1 MSSAIFIISKNCSF
15 YNIKKDVF
23 KVIINGNFNKVVN
36 PHKITNLY
44 INGNNNEIKII
55 NNGEIK
61 YIKICGNNNKLF
73 IKDAYRRN
81 YVDLGNKNVIIKTH
95 YSSISSNRNL
105 NSHLFN
111 KNTDN
116 SSNIDTLKE
125 YFFSYVPYLL
135 KEPYSEECL
144 FCNSEF
150 IRTDKIKFFPCKKHI
165 FHSRCFEK
173 NDDKNINSLRCP
185 KCENVNNN
193 NSNLSNNNLGP
204 NHNLH
209 SDNNSED
216 NNNDNSEESNNE
228 NDNDNHDN
236 DEESNDED
244 NNEENEEFEDDLD
257 SFVERGL
264 DKEMLDNMPIF
275 KIKDAEKLNDDK
287 KMCWICFGNFV
298 NGDDSIALPCIHIFH
313 ANCIKVW
320 LKDHKICPNCKE
332 KIKYEFDNF

>member
-1 MSSAIFIISKNCSF
+1 M
-15 YNIKKDVF
+15 F

-44 INGNNNEIKII
+44 INGNNNEVKII

-150 IRTDKIKFFPCKKHI
+150 IRTDKIKFFPCRRDGRNGCCKRDGI
-165 FHSRCFEK
+165 AGIPIYC
-173 NDDKNINSLRCP
+173 
-185 KCENVNNN
+185 
-193 NSNLSNNNLGP
+193 
-204 NHNLH
+204 
-209 SDNNSED
+209 
-216 NNNDNSEESNNE
+216 
-228 NDNDNHDN
+228 
-236 DEESNDED
+236 
-244 NNEENEEFEDDLD
+244 
-257 SFVERGL
+257 RGWFL
-264 DKEMLDNMPIF
+264 CQP
-275 KIKDAEKLNDDK
+275 ATT
-287 KMCWICFGNFV
+287 
-298 NGDDSIALPCIHIFH
+298 AL
-313 ANCIKVW
+313 A
-320 LKDHKICPNCKE
+320 L
-332 KIKYEFDNF
+332 

>member
-1 MSSAIFIISKNCSF
+1 M
-15 YNIKKDVF
+15 KK
-23 KVIINGNFNKVVN
+23 
-36 PHKITNLY
+36 
-44 INGNNNEIKII
+44 
-55 NNGEIK
+55 
-61 YIKICGNNNKLF
+61 
-73 IKDAYRRN
+73 
-81 YVDLGNKNVIIKTH
+81 
-95 YSSISSNRNL
+95 
-105 NSHLFN
+105 
-111 KNTDN
+111 
-116 SSNIDTLKE
+116 
-125 YFFSYVPYLL
+125 
-135 KEPYSEECL
+135 PYSEECL

-185 KCENVNNN
+185 KCENVNN

-257 SFVERGL
+257 SFVDRGL

-320 LKDHKICPNCKE
+320 LKDHKICPNCKKTIRKNNLICPRCGKFIGKKTSSNSKDDE
-332 KIKYEFDNF
+332 IDCKICPNCNHKQYKTNKTCSNCYYSFEDNP